1 MDAKSIGN
9 TIAELR
15 KKSGFTQTHLAQK
28 LGISSKTVSKWENG
42 NGYPDIVFFPKL
54 ASLFGVS
61 IDHLMLGE
69 KKGIAIAGN
78 LIADIIKN
86 INTYPKESMMSYVG
100 DISCAVG
107 GCVPNTAINLAKI
120 DRSIPLH
127 AYGKVGTD
135 QNGHYIVSELIKNG
149 INTDG
154 ICYTSLTPTSFCD
167 VLNSSSGERTFFHK
181 KGANAEFCPD
191 DIALDT
197 LDCSIFHIGYIL
209 LLDMFDAKDK
219 EYGTVMARFL
229 HSLQKRGI
237 KTSIDV
243 VSDDTAD
250 YGRYIIPALKY
261 CNYTVMN
268 ETECCRTFN
277 MEAYDKSGK
286 LDVESIK
293 AAMKKQVECGVSDK
307 VIVHCKKA
315 AFILDAKTLEF
326 NHLASLDIPKSEIK
340 GSVGAG
346 DAFCAGCLYGIYNE
360 LSDTQLLEFA
370 IAAASC
376 SLFAANSIDG
386 MQQKN
391 VVMQLNEKYKRMSI

>member
-1 MDAKSIGN
+1 MDAANIGN
-9 TIAELR
+9 TIANLR
-15 KKSGFTQTHLAQK
+15 KKNGFTQTDLAQK

-86 INTYPKESMMSYVG
+86 INIYPKESMMSFVG

-120 DRSIPLH
+120 DRGIPLQ
-127 AYGKVGTD
+127 AFGKVGTD
-135 QNGHYIVSELIKNG
+135 ENGRYIVAELLKNG

-154 ICYTSLTPTSFCD
+154 ISYTSKTPTSFCD
-167 VLNSSSGERTFFHK
+167 VLSSATGERTFFHK
-181 KGANAEFCPD
+181 KGANAEFGPD
-191 DIALDT
+191 DIMYNKLN
-197 LDCSIFHIGYIL
+197 CSIFHIGYIL
-209 LLDMFDAKDK
+209 LLDTFDAEDK

-250 YGRYIIPALKY
+250 YGEHIIPALKY
-261 CNYTVMN
+261 CNYTIMN

-277 MEAYDKSGK
+277 MEAYDKDGN
-286 LDVESIK
+286 LDVNSIK
-293 AAMKKQVECGVSDK
+293 TAIQKQVECGVADK
-307 VIVHCKKA
+307 VIVHCKKC

-326 NHLASLDIPKSEIK
+326 NQLASLDIPKAEIK

-346 DAFCAGCLYGIYNE
+346 DAFCAGCLYSIYNGF
-360 LSDTQLLEFA
+360 DDKQLLEFA

-386 MQQKN
+386 MQPKN
-391 VVMQLNEKYKRMSI
+391 VVMQLNEKYKRTSI